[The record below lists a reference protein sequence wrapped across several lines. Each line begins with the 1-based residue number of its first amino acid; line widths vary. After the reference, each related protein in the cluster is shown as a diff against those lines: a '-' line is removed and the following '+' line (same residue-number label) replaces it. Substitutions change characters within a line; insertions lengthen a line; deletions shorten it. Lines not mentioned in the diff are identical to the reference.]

1 MFGSIPM
8 QPSQQKDVF
17 AHYLSNFREVN
28 ISHCYLK
35 NNIVFQLV

>member
-17 AHYLSNFREVN
+17 AHYLSSFQEVN
-28 ISHCYLK
+28 IFRCY
-35 NNIVFQLV
+35 